1 MANTVKINSTKIVQE
16 VSVVSQP
23 NLTKVYIVNQNANAF
38 IGQNNTWREVFLGF
52 YENPSGFNNLFEQE
66 LIVSETENIMLITA
80 KTGLIGEPVILERYK
95 FARGKGTW
103 NPIPKVIGQDII
115 FESSSNVSG
124 GDIPFITQGGNT
136 QSYNL
141 GDITGTNI
149 WDFVNANG
157 PYDTTS
163 PQLTYLFIAIE
174 DGVTNLYNFIG
185 ANGIYG
191 DGYLTSVEA
200 DFVLISTSETTP
212 QVAFNLTVEEFE
224 EIPISFVN
232 KLIFNGATVTD
243 NADGSVTITIT
254 GGGATPSLQAVL
266 AVGDRDADVFV
277 DDYTIVATDRNKH
290 WITDVDNV
298 VANIEIEI
306 TNDSFFDSNLYSVYI
321 FTNTT
326 DFDVTFVNNSDFV
339 NVGTTNLTIAKGQTA
354 HVHFLQ
360 PLGQFWINYLTN
372 GLSSGGATPKLEQV
386 LLEGSRRGVALADGN
401 YNLSADDIGN
411 KLIADDSLG
420 ITADFTI
427 TIPIDIYNMG
437 STDNSFGS
445 FLIVNRSSYNCTII
459 ADTGVFLN
467 EVEEG
472 TKIITPN
479 TMVVIDSI
487 ASNTND
493 WQTFLMP
500 TTLSGGGGASLIR
513 EDFTF
518 GLSQTFTLAND
529 YGQVYSVEVQGQGA
543 LSPSQYT
550 LVSPNQ
556 VTINDTLNTGDY
568 IVIIYSNAITGVQPY
583 YSQAETDALVDS
595 VAILKSV
602 GPTYTTNA
610 ILTVTQ
616 AEYDALTPDA
626 TTLYVIL

>member
-360 PLGQFWINYLTN
+360 PLGQFWINYLTD
-372 GLSSGGATPKLEQV
+372 GLS
-386 LLEGSRRGVALADGN
+386 GS
-401 YNLSADDIGN
+401 
-411 KLIADDSLG
+411 
-420 ITADFTI
+420 
-427 TIPIDIYNMG
+427 
-437 STDNSFGS
+437 
-445 FLIVNRSSYNCTII
+445 
-459 ADTGVFLN
+459 
-467 EVEEG
+467 
-472 TKIITPN
+472 
-479 TMVVIDSI
+479 
-487 ASNTND
+487 
-493 WQTFLMP
+493 
-500 TTLSGGGGASLIR
+500 GGGASLIR

-543 LSPSQYT
+543 LSASQYT